1 MKFSACFTASKYF
14 MLFIDCN
21 IKNNKNNVL
30 IPPYNINFAGA
41 AEGSLSKL
49 SFVKKLLPM
58 KPINKKLIHL
68 Y

>member
-1 MKFSACFTASKYF
+1 

-49 SFVKKLLPM
+49 SFVKKLLPI
-58 KPINKKLIHL
+58 KPINKK
-68 Y
+68 